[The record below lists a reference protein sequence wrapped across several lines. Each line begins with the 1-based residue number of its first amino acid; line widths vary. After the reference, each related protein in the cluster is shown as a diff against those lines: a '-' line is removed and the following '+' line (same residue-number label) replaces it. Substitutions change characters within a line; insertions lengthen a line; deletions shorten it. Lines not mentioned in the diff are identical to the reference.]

1 MSFALGTALIIAGV
15 GLAGSI
21 ISNERAKDQAE
32 KMEED
37 ATVEKQRYERE
48 MNAIKENRQELKNPY
63 GNMQNAFANMTNPYA
78 KLTNQY
84 ANLGVATQAAEFQAE
99 QADMALANTLDT
111 MAATGMGSGGATA
124 LAQAALQSKKGIS
137 ADIQRQEAQN
147 QQLAAKGAMDVAEK
161 QAMGQMQVDQM
172 KAAGEERVA
181 TLKGQGTSEVQ
192 QLTEA
197 RTNMDLANA
206 SGMMMNQMQ
215 MENDAQAMQMQASL
229 ANGQAMSQFGSSAS
243 SLTFQGLS

>member
-1 MSFALGTALIIAGV
+1 MSFALGTALIVAGV

-21 ISNERAKDQAE
+21 ISNEKAKDQAE

-37 ATVEKQRYERE
+37 ARIEKQRYERE

-181 TLKGQGTSEVQ
+181 TLKGQGASEVQ

-229 ANGQAMSQFGSSAS
+229 ANGQAMSQFGSSAA
-243 SLTFQGLS
+243 SLTYQGLS